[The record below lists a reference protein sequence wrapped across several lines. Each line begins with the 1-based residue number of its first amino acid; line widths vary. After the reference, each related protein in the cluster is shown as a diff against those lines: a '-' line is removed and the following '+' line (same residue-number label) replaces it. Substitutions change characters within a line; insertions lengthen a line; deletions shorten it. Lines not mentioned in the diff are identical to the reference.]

1 MQKECQH
8 GELYRHAESWGGEGK
23 VRLEAKYLYALCSVL
38 GTQPGSAGC
47 EQWDSRSFPPALEV
61 CLCPGAGGV
70 RGSYLQFP
78 SQPAD
83 S

>member
-1 MQKECQH
+1 M
-8 GELYRHAESWGGEGK
+8 ESSTNTLRAWGGEGK

-70 RGSYLQFP
+70 RGEL
-78 SQPAD
+78 PAV
-83 S
+83 SISAH